1 MVILLMRYGANPYI
15 MDAEGLNCLH
25 IAAQLGFTDI
35 MAYLIGREIDINVRD
50 VNGMTPLMHSA
61 ARSYKLVKM
70 CESIV
75 VS

>member
-35 MAYLIGREIDINVRD
+35 MAYLIGREIVSWSSECQLVLVR
-50 VNGMTPLMHSA
+50 
-61 ARSYKLVKM
+61 
-70 CESIV
+70 E
-75 VS
+75 